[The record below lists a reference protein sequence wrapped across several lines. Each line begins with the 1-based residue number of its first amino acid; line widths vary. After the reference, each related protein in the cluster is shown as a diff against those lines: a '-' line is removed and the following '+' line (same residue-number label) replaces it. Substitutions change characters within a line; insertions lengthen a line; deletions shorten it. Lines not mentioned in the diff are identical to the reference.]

1 MDALLDRL
9 WELANEDDDP
19 RRNERVTEA
28 RALWRALE
36 VLLTSLKP
44 QELSVGDGTFTKTL
58 ACVRSVLSD
67 ASYWALPTAAGDGSD
82 DSFMTVFVCVN
93 RVLLKVSSRGEQER
107 EALVRDG
114 VADLIVRCGESD
126 QQVSTLSAFEAA
138 AALQTL
144 QSLAT
149 DSKNRPSLQV
159 SHTIRLCISV
169 MQKHATVFAV
179 QLRACQFLHQMAL
192 EEDSKERILRH
203 GGLQTVT
210 SALSVFV
217 EEAEFV
223 VTALDVLFFLCVEL
237 EYRDVAVQSVPFRTA
252 NTAVFQSVVNAVLDA
267 MRGLQSVEL
276 VQANGVAVLNSMVM
290 HPPVKQTLC
299 SRNVWEIAENG
310 LSTTATDDVA
320 CDFVELLETLLQ
332 DPITC
337 ETLRQMLSNS
347 SQAHGVTQIRLKA
360 LKNQVEA
367 LHHSQ
372 VASIENEAR
381 MVFVAARLQS
391 LLDTKSLEATPKPQ
405 NDISVST
412 NDDYNGYEEF
422 MYSHMHRTMPYH
434 TSAHTDDDSGDELP
448 VDSDGSPAY
457 MNDLQNEDGDGL
469 LLSEGTGY
477 FDRFLQ
483 MRCVKIQMVL
493 EFVQRFI

>member
-347 SQAHGVTQIRLKA
+347 SQAHGVTQIR
-360 LKNQVEA
+360 
-367 LHHSQ
+367 
-372 VASIENEAR
+372 
-381 MVFVAARLQS
+381 
-391 LLDTKSLEATPKPQ
+391 
-405 NDISVST
+405 
-412 NDDYNGYEEF
+412 
-422 MYSHMHRTMPYH
+422 
-434 TSAHTDDDSGDELP
+434 
-448 VDSDGSPAY
+448 
-457 MNDLQNEDGDGL
+457 
-469 LLSEGTGY
+469 
-477 FDRFLQ
+477 
-483 MRCVKIQMVL
+483 
-493 EFVQRFI
+493 

>member
-58 ACVRSVLSD
+58 AC
-67 ASYWALPTAAGDGSD
+67 DGSD

-237 EYRDVAVQSVPFRTA
+237 EYRDVAVQSVPSRTA
-252 NTAVFQSVVNAVLDA
+252 TTAVFQSVVNAVLDA

-276 VQANGVAVLNSMVM
+276 VQANGVAVLN
-290 HPPVKQTLC
+290 
-299 SRNVWEIAENG
+299 R
-310 LSTTATDDVA
+310 
-320 CDFVELLETLLQ
+320 
-332 DPITC
+332 
-337 ETLRQMLSNS
+337 
-347 SQAHGVTQIRLKA
+347 
-360 LKNQVEA
+360 
-367 LHHSQ
+367 
-372 VASIENEAR
+372 
-381 MVFVAARLQS
+381 
-391 LLDTKSLEATPKPQ
+391 
-405 NDISVST
+405 
-412 NDDYNGYEEF
+412 
-422 MYSHMHRTMPYH
+422 
-434 TSAHTDDDSGDELP
+434 
-448 VDSDGSPAY
+448 
-457 MNDLQNEDGDGL
+457 
-469 LLSEGTGY
+469 
-477 FDRFLQ
+477 
-483 MRCVKIQMVL
+483 
-493 EFVQRFI
+493 